1 MDRMRN
7 VDGHIGRA
15 EDPRRDAMEF
25 KWDTNTCS
33 YCGDGHRYHLV
44 NQDRRN
50 LQPPGNYAVFI
61 ENDTGRYDLMIQNLP
76 LAQAKQWCEM
86 HHAVGADND

>member
-25 KWDTNTCS
+25 KWNSNTCS

-44 NQDRRN
+44 THI
-50 LQPPGNYAVFI
+50 QPAGYYAVFI
-61 ENDTGRYDLMIQNLP
+61 EKDTGGHDLMIQNLP
-76 LAQAKQWCEM
+76 LDQAKQWCEM

>member
-25 KWDTNTCS
+25 KWNSNTCS
-33 YCGDGHRYHLV
+33 
-44 NQDRRN
+44 
-50 LQPPGNYAVFI
+50 
-61 ENDTGRYDLMIQNLP
+61 
-76 LAQAKQWCEM
+76 
-86 HHAVGADND
+86 

>member
-44 NQDRRN
+44 NH
-50 LQPPGNYAVFI
+50 LQPPGTYAVFI
-61 ENDTGRYDLMIQNLP
+61 ELPKYPRYDLMIQNLP